1 MAKKDFSQV
10 ETNRVYN
17 TISELTQEPQEL
29 RKPRKSYTAQE
40 ALKYMNSL
48 KTSGRKG
55 VALPRI
61 NLAFTMDNY
70 DYVQIMS
77 RVSGISM
84 TEFINMC
91 LTQHRE
97 AHGEVYEQARAFR
110 AAIDGKAAGTQ
121 LADDDSQ

>member
-55 VALPRI
+55 IALPRI

-70 DYVQIMS
+70 DYVQ
-77 RVSGISM
+77 
-84 TEFINMC
+84 C
-91 LTQHRE
+91 
-97 AHGEVYEQARAFR
+97 A
-110 AAIDGKAAGTQ
+110 
-121 LADDDSQ
+121 

>member
-55 VALPRI
+55 IALPRI
-61 NLAFTMDNY
+61 NLAFTY
-70 DYVQIMS
+70 KYVPDPAQGGTRGSI
-77 RVSGISM
+77 RTGPGI
-84 TEFINMC
+84 
-91 LTQHRE
+91 
-97 AHGEVYEQARAFR
+97 
-110 AAIDGKAAGTQ
+110 
-121 LADDDSQ
+121 